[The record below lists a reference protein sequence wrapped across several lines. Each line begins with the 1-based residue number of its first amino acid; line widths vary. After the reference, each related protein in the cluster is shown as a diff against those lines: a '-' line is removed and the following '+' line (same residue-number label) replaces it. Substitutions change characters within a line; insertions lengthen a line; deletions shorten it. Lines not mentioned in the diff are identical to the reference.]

1 MERELRK
8 NESTLASVGTGIMW
22 FGIWSAIKSILIF
35 VSNVTGTTGDLAK
48 FEGMEHAV
56 AVVVLVMIMALM
68 VIIPLKFHFY
78 VGRAARAE
86 ARGEKRK
93 GAYIVIAGIMFAFN
107 ILGIVLNIWII
118 TTGGFSF
125 NGQDSIDEMLV
136 TVIVDITLAYL
147 LLLMMI
153 TAVKV
158 WSEESR
164 FFSRAS

>member
-1 MERELRK
+1 
-8 NESTLASVGTGIMW
+8 
-22 FGIWSAIKSILIF
+22 
-35 VSNVTGTTGDLAK
+35 
-48 FEGMEHAV
+48 
-56 AVVVLVMIMALM
+56 MALM